1 MIIAHLQNRFT
12 LSITSQL
19 SIKTFSK
26 GAAFTVLKMKYHEI
40 VISLL
45 IIAFSTTA
53 LASGTRDLG
62 WTDLVKQISFEDPFE
77 ALTSEQLSQLGLYA
91 RIRSLLEN
99 SPDRVSESMQQE
111 ATEVEQLLRSAG
123 IDIEG
128 LLAQREEIKE
138 LRKQS
143 AFAVVEKLDGQHI
156 RMPGFALPL
165 EFSGSKI
172 TEFLLVPWV
181 GACIHTPPPPPNQIV
196 FVTIEDGFESKGQ
209 FTPVWVSGE
218 MKVQSATKDLYL
230 VDGSAGIDTGYT
242 LIAQSV
248 SDYRK

>member
-1 MIIAHLQNRFT
+1 MKHL
-12 LSITSQL
+12 
-19 SIKTFSK
+19 K
-26 GAAFTVLKMKYHEI
+26 I

-45 IIAFSTTA
+45 IIALSTTA
-53 LASGTRDLG
+53 LATGMRELEWSDLI
-62 WTDLVKQISFEDPFE
+62 KQITFEDPFE
-77 ALTSEQLSQLGLYA
+77 ALTSEQLSRLGLYA
-91 RIRSLLEN
+91 RVKSLIGN
-99 SPDRVSESMQQE
+99 SPDRVSEAMQQE
-111 ATEVEQLLRSAG
+111 ADEAEQLLRVDG

-128 LLAQREEIKE
+128 LLAKRSEIKS
-138 LRKQS
+138 LRKKS
-143 AFAVVEKLDGQHI
+143 AYAVVDDLDGQHI

-196 FVTIEDGFESKGQ
+196 FVSIEEGFESKGQ

-218 MKVQSATKDLYL
+218 MRVQPATKYLYL

-248 SDYRK
+248 SDYKQ